1 MNLKRTEQENH
12 LTGIV
17 RLLSMYQSLAIPQI
31 AKLYPELSEEKLR
44 MLIRRLEKEGR
55 LVHIPEQ
62 DLLLFHKD
70 CIPNPSII
78 SAFWVLLD
86 FQPDVTYHSISEFP
100 VSLTFYTDTDAYD
113 VIYIPEE
120 KEMLINHALSS
131 QRSHTSRRLII
142 VTNPKQIPHIK
153 LPGVSAFCIVAT
165 DGQVQYYKKQGVTE
179 F

>member
-1 MNLKRTEQENH
+1 MNLIRKEQENH

-17 RLLSMYQSLAIPQI
+17 RLLSIYQALAIPQI
-31 AKLYPELSEEKLR
+31 AKLYPELSDEKLR

-62 DLLLFHKD
+62 DLVLFHKN
-70 CIPNPSII
+70 CTPNPAII

-113 VIYIPEE
+113 VLYMPEE
-120 KEMLINHALSS
+120 KEILINHALSS
-131 QRSHTSRRLII
+131 QRNHASRRLVI
-142 VTNPKQIPHIK
+142 VTNPNQIPRIK
-153 LPGVSAFCIVAT
+153 LPGVSAFCIVTA
-165 DGQVQYYKKQGVTE
+165 DGQVQYYKKQGVTDI
-179 F
+179 